1 MGQKEIWRDVVET
14 FRDIKY
20 GLDGVIQKGLPFLAK
35 YVGCDRAAL
44 FILDKN
50 EQIYISKYIADQD
63 KIIPVEEKF
72 SLESGNVALN
82 SLILNK
88 NTFVLDPSNLFA
100 YNLVT
105 TEQGVSGV
113 VRIDNTISNIAFQ
126 EDQLQRFQDFV
137 AKFSILID
145 NAVMHEKNKTLTD
158 ELLVISKINKA
169 IVKTMDLNEAL
180 EIILSN
186 IVRHLGVDRVRLFLI
201 DQEKN
206 VLLGKLAVDT
216 SGVVRSIEEYRYPI
230 KPATN
235 EIVDTLFSQQVD
247 DIRQK
252 PIIHIPIKMKDEF
265 LGVLSIDNIFSK
277 QLLSAEDE
285 KYLLIFAAQLATA
298 IHSIRLAKKMEES
311 TIIDATTKLYVQKY
325 FNQRLGEEM
334 ARAKRF
340 RQELSLLFLDIDH
353 FKVYNDTY
361 GHQVGDTILAELAN
375 IIVHNTR
382 EVDFIAR
389 YEGDGIMMILPN
401 TSREGAK
408 SVAAR
413 VRQLVEHYGFV
424 VPDGVLNI
432 TITIGSATFPRDT
445 DNKEEFVHL
454 TEEALNWGKTHGRN
468 QVVLYSEVIS

>member
-1 MGQKEIWRDVVET
+1 MDQKEIWRDVVEA

-20 GLDGVIQKGLPFLAK
+20 GLDGVIQKGLSFIGR

-44 FILDKN
+44 FVLDKN
-50 EQIYISKYIADQD
+50 EQIYISKYIADQS
-63 KIIPVEEKF
+63 KIISVEEKF
-72 SLESGNVALN
+72 SLESGNETLN
-82 SLILNK
+82 TLILGK
-88 NTFVLDPSNLFA
+88 NTFALDASGLFA
-100 YNLVT
+100 YHTIT
-105 TEQGVSGV
+105 TDQGVTGI
-113 VRIDNTISNIAFQ
+113 VRIDNTVSNVAFQ
-126 EDQLQRFQDFV
+126 DAQLQRFQDFV
-137 AKFSILID
+137 GKFSILIE
-145 NAVMHEKNKTLTD
+145 NAVRHEKNKTLAD
-158 ELLVISKINKA
+158 ELLVVSKINKA

-180 EIILSN
+180 EIILGN
-186 IVRHLGVDRVRLFLI
+186 MVKHLGVDRVRLFLI

-206 VLLGKLAVDT
+206 VLHGKLAVDN
-216 SGVVRSIEEYRYPI
+216 GGIVRSIEEYRYPI

-235 EIVDTLFSQQVD
+235 EIVDVLFSQQVD

-252 PIIHIPIKMKDEF
+252 PIIHIPIKMKDES

-277 QLLSAEDE
+277 QLLSADDE

-298 IHSIRLAKKMEES
+298 IHSIRLAKKMEET
-311 TIIDATTKLYVQKY
+311 TIVDAITKLYVQKY
-325 FNQRLGEEM
+325 FNQRVGEEM

-340 RQELSLLFLDIDH
+340 RQELSLLLLDIDH

-375 IIVHNTR
+375 VIVHNTR

-408 SVAAR
+408 SVGTRA
-413 VRQLVEHYGFV
+413 RQLVEHYGFV

-445 DNKEEFVHL
+445 DNKEEFVRM
-454 TEEALNWGKTHGRN
+454 TEEALNWGKAHGRN
-468 QVVLYSEVIS
+468 QVVLYSEVVS